1 MKSMSNR
8 LFLTF
13 MLLLGSILAVLMI
26 VIGQLFPV
34 YIEQYNEQASLQVQ
48 ESINQVLDERKIE
61 LTKEDREA
69 LYTAQNIEATDSIIS
84 NVHARL
90 YVVLAIL
97 FLIALILM
105 AIVSRYMIRNFTAP
119 IDNVTDTALELAK
132 GNYRA
137 RAHEN
142 EHERMMPLSHSI
154 NILARNL
161 QDITAIREVEEERL
175 KTLIENMGSSLMM
188 IGREGNISIVNRVFL
203 ERFGMQINDVQGKVF
218 RTIGLPKTLE
228 QFIDHVFLTEMPYR
242 QQIKMEVQQELYNKE
257 VYGAP
262 VIGDHGRWLG
272 VVIVMHD
279 ITELVRLEQIRKDF
293 VANVSHEL
301 RTPIT
306 SIKGFSETL
315 LDGAY
320 KDEKM
325 LLSFLEII
333 YKESNRLQMLIQDL
347 LELSKIEQ
355 HGFTVNIMPMGLQD
369 VLIRGAELT
378 GPRLDEKNMSFR
390 VDIERDVQVMGDANR
405 IIQIVTNLITN
416 AITYSPENTII
427 TIRLKENETYGILE
441 IEDQGIG
448 IEKHEIARVFER
460 FYRVDRA
467 RSRNSGGTG
476 LGLAIVKHLV
486 EAHHGR
492 IQVESEV
499 GIGTK
504 MIVMIPKKLTNSL
517 H

>member
-13 MLLLGSILAVLMI
+13 MLLLGTILAVLVI

-34 YIEQYNEQASLQVQ
+34 YVEQYNSLASSNIQ
-48 ESINQVLDERKIE
+48 EEMDKVIAERQIE
-61 LTKEDREA
+61 LSEADKTA
-69 LYTAQNIEATDSIIS
+69 LYEVQIIGTDNKLLSYI
-84 NVHARL
+84 HTRL
-90 YVVLAIL
+90 FILLAIL
-97 FLIALILM
+97 FAISILLVG
-105 AIVSRYMIRNFTAP
+105 IVSRYMIRNFAEP
-119 IDNVTDTALELAK
+119 IDNVTETALELAK

-142 EHERMMPLSHSI
+142 EQERLMPLSHSI

-161 QDITAIREVEEERL
+161 QDITTIREVEEERL

-188 IGREGNISIVNRVFL
+188 IGREGNVSIVNRVFL
-203 ERFGMQINDVQGKVF
+203 DRFNMPLEEVEGKVF
-218 RTIGLPKTLE
+218 RTIGLPKSLE

-242 QQIKMEVQQELYNKE
+242 QQIKMEIKQEFYNKE

-272 VVIVMHD
+272 VVVVMHD
-279 ITELVRLEQIRKDF
+279 VTELVRLEQIRKDF

-320 KDEKM
+320 KDETM

-333 YKESNRLQMLIQDL
+333 HKESNRLQMLIQDL

-355 HGFTVNIMPMGLQD
+355 HGFTVNIMPMSLQE

-378 GPRLDEKNMSFR
+378 SPRLDEKNMSFN
-390 VDIERDVQVMGDANR
+390 VDIARDVQVMGDANR
-405 IIQIVTNLITN
+405 IIQIVMNLITN
-416 AITYSPENTII
+416 AITYSPEDTVV
-427 TIRLKENETYGILE
+427 TIRLKENEDYGILE
-441 IEDQGIG
+441 IEDEGIG
-448 IEKHEIARVFER
+448 IEKNEIPRVFER

-486 EAHHGR
+486 EAHNGR
-492 IQVESEV
+492 ILVESEV
-499 GIGTK
+499 GKGTK
-504 MIVMIPKKLTNSL
+504 MIVSIPKHSPEPLD
-517 H
+517 

>member
-26 VIGQLFPV
+26 FIGQLFPV
-34 YIEQYNEQASLQVQ
+34 YIEQYNEQASLQMQ

-61 LTKEDREA
+61 LSKEDKEA
-69 LYTAQNIEATDSIIS
+69 LYTAQNIEATGSLIS
-84 NVHARL
+84 YVHARL

-97 FLIALILM
+97 FIIALILM

-161 QDITAIREVEEERL
+161 QDITTIREVEEERL

-203 ERFGMQINDVQGKVF
+203 ERFGMLIDDVQGKVF
-218 RTIGLPKTLE
+218 RTIGLPKSLE

-378 GPRLDEKNMSFR
+378 GPRLDEKNMSFH

-416 AITYSPENTII
+416 AITYSPENTIV

-499 GIGTK
+499 GVGTK
-504 MIVMIPKKLTNSL
+504 MIVMIPKN
-517 H
+517 

>member
-13 MLLLGSILAVLMI
+13 MLLLGTILAVLVI
-26 VIGQLFPV
+26 AIGQLFPV
-34 YIEQYNEQASLQVQ
+34 FLEQYSSQASSNIQ
-48 ESINQVLDERKIE
+48 EEIKKVIAERQIE
-61 LTKEDREA
+61 LSDEDATA
-69 LYTAQNIEATDSIIS
+69 LTSLQIIEIDNQLLST
-84 NVHARL
+84 VHTRL
-90 YVVLAIL
+90 LMLLAIL
-97 FLIALILM
+97 FIITFLLI

-119 IDNVTDTALELAK
+119 IDNVTNTALELAK

-142 EHERMMPLSHSI
+142 EQERLMPLSHSI

-188 IGREGNISIVNRVFL
+188 IGREGNVSIVNRVFL
-203 ERFGMQINDVQGKVF
+203 DRFGMPLEAVKGKVF
-218 RTIGLPKTLE
+218 RTIGLPKSLE

-242 QQIKMEVQQELYNKE
+242 QQIKMEIQQEYYNNE

-272 VVIVMHD
+272 VVVVMHD
-279 ITELVRLEQIRKDF
+279 VTELVRLEQIRKDF

-320 KDEKM
+320 KDETM

-333 YKESNRLQMLIQDL
+333 HKESNRLQMLIQDL

-355 HGFTVNIMPMGLQD
+355 HGFTVNIMPMGLQE

-378 GPRLDEKNMSFR
+378 SPRLDEKNMCFN
-390 VDIERDVQVMGDANR
+390 VDISRDVQVMGDANR

-416 AITYSPENTII
+416 AITYSPEDTTV
-427 TIRLKENETYGILE
+427 TIRLKENEDYGIFE
-441 IEDQGIG
+441 IEDEGIG
-448 IEKHEIARVFER
+448 IEKNEIPRVFER

-486 EAHHGR
+486 EAHNGR

-499 GIGTK
+499 GKGTK
-504 MIVMIPKKLTNSL
+504 MIVSIPKYLPDL
-517 H
+517 D

>member
-34 YIEQYNEQASLQVQ
+34 YIEQYNEQASSQVQ

-61 LTKEDREA
+61 LSKEDREA
-69 LYTAQNIEATDSIIS
+69 LYTAQNIEATDSLIS
-84 NVHARL
+84 TVHARL

-142 EHERMMPLSHSI
+142 EHERMIPLSHSI

-203 ERFGMQINDVQGKVF
+203 ERFGMQIDDVQGKVF
-218 RTIGLPKTLE
+218 RTIGLPKSLE

-378 GPRLDEKNMSFR
+378 GPRLDEKNMSFH

-416 AITYSPENTII
+416 AITYSPENTLV

-448 IEKHEIARVFER
+448 IEKNEIARVFER

-492 IQVESEV
+492 IQVESEIGV
-499 GIGTK
+499 GTK
-504 MIVMIPKKLTNSL
+504 MIVMIPKN
-517 H
+517 

>member
-13 MLLLGSILAVLMI
+13 MLLLGTILAVLMI

-34 YIEQYNEQASLQVQ
+34 YIEQYNEQASVEMQ

-61 LTKEDREA
+61 LSKEDKEA
-69 LYTAQNIEATDSIIS
+69 LYTAQNIEVKDSLLS
-84 NVHARL
+84 TVHARL

-97 FLIALILM
+97 FIIALMLM

-161 QDITAIREVEEERL
+161 QDITTIREVEEERL

-203 ERFGMQINDVQGKVF
+203 ERFGMQIDDVQGKVF
-218 RTIGLPKTLE
+218 RTIGLPKSLE

-242 QQIKMEVQQELYNKE
+242 QQLKMEVQQELYNKE

-378 GPRLDEKNMSFR
+378 GPRLDEKNMSFY

-416 AITYSPENTII
+416 AITYSPENTTV

-499 GIGTK
+499 GVGTK
-504 MIVMIPKKLTNSL
+504 MIVMIPKN
-517 H
+517 

>member
-1 MKSMSNR
+1 MKSISGR
-8 LFLTF
+8 FFLSF
-13 MLLLGSILAVLMI
+13 MILMGVILAILGI
-26 VIGQLFPV
+26 TLDQLFPMYV
-34 YIEQYNEQASLQVQ
+34 EDYVEESSAEEKNNMLQEVDDL
-48 ESINQVLDERKIE
+48 SIE
-61 LTKEDREA
+61 LSSEQQDA
-69 LYTAQNIEATDSIIS
+69 LLATYSSEINDGLLTSIRGKFAILLIVLFIIAITLIGVTSYKMIS
-84 NVHARL
+84 NFVK
-90 YVVLAIL
+90 
-97 FLIALILM
+97 
-105 AIVSRYMIRNFTAP
+105 P
-119 IDNVTDTALELAK
+119 IDNVTNTALELAK

-137 RAHEN
+137 RAVEN
-142 EHERMMPLSHSI
+142 GLGKSMQLSHSM

-161 QDITAIREVEEERL
+161 QDITSIREVEEERL

-203 ERFGMQINDVQGKVF
+203 ERFELDLAEVQGKVF
-218 RTIGLPKTLE
+218 RTIGLPKSLE
-228 QFIDHVFLTEMPYR
+228 RFIDHVFLTESPYR
-242 QQIKMEVQQELYNKE
+242 KQIVIELHHEMVHKE
-257 VYGAP
+257 IYGAP

-272 VVIVMHD
+272 VVIVMHN

-320 KDEKM
+320 KDETM
-325 LLSFLEII
+325 LISFLEII
-333 YKESNRLQMLIQDL
+333 HKESNRLQMLIQDL

-355 HGFTVNIMPMGLQD
+355 HGFSVEIMDTSLQE

-378 GPRLDEKNMSFR
+378 SPRLDEKNMEFN
-390 VDIERDVQVMGDANR
+390 VDIVRDVHVMGDVNR
-405 IIQIVTNLITN
+405 LIQIVTNLITN
-416 AITYSPENTII
+416 AINYSPEDTVV
-427 TIRLKENETYGILE
+427 TIRLKEDDNYGIIE

-448 IEKHEIARVFER
+448 IEKNELPRVFER

-486 EAHHGR
+486 EAHHGKLN
-492 IQVESEV
+492 VESEV
-499 GIGTK
+499 GKGTN
-504 MIVMIPKKLTNSL
+504 MQIFIPKELQS
-517 H
+517 

>member
-13 MLLLGSILAVLMI
+13 MLLLGTILAVLMI
-26 VIGQLFPV
+26 IIGQLFPV
-34 YIEQYNEQASLQVQ
+34 YIEQYNEQASLQMQ

-61 LTKEDREA
+61 LSKEDKEA
-69 LYTAQNIEATDSIIS
+69 LYTAQNKEAKDSLLSII
-84 NVHARL
+84 HARL

-97 FLIALILM
+97 FIIALILI
-105 AIVSRYMIRNFTAP
+105 AIVIRYMIRNFTAP
-119 IDNVTDTALELAK
+119 IDDVTDTALELAK

-161 QDITAIREVEEERL
+161 QDITTIREVEEERL

-203 ERFGMQINDVQGKVF
+203 ERFGMQIDDVQGKVF
-218 RTIGLPKTLE
+218 RTIGLPKSLE

-378 GPRLDEKNMSFR
+378 GPRLDEKNMSFH
-390 VDIERDVQVMGDANR
+390 VDIKRDVQVMGDANR

-416 AITYSPENTII
+416 AITYSPENTIV
-427 TIRLKENETYGILE
+427 TIRLTENETYGIIE

-499 GIGTK
+499 GVGTK
-504 MIVMIPKKLTNSL
+504 MIVMIPKN
-517 H
+517 

>member
-13 MLLLGSILAVLMI
+13 MLLLGTILAVLMI

-34 YIEQYNEQASLQVQ
+34 YIEQYNEQASSQMQ
-48 ESINQVLDERKIE
+48 ESISQVLDERKIE
-61 LTKEDREA
+61 LSKEDKEA
-69 LYTAQNIEATDSIIS
+69 LYTAQNIEAKDTILS
-84 NVHARL
+84 NVRARV

-97 FLIALILM
+97 FTITLILIA
-105 AIVSRYMIRNFTAP
+105 VVCRYMIRNFTAP

-161 QDITAIREVEEERL
+161 QDITTIREVEEERL

-203 ERFGMQINDVQGKVF
+203 ERFGMQIDDVQGKVF
-218 RTIGLPKTLE
+218 RTIGLPKSME

-378 GPRLDEKNMSFR
+378 GPRLDEKNMSFH

-416 AITYSPENTII
+416 AITYSPENTTV
-427 TIRLKENETYGILE
+427 TIRLKENETYGIIE

-499 GIGTK
+499 SVGTK
-504 MIVMIPKKLTNSL
+504 MIVMIPKN
-517 H
+517 

>member
-34 YIEQYNEQASLQVQ
+34 YIEQYNEQASLQMQ
-48 ESINQVLDERKIE
+48 ESVNQVLDERKIE
-61 LTKEDREA
+61 LSNEDKEA
-69 LYTAQNIEATDSIIS
+69 LYTAQNLEATDFLIS
-84 NVHARL
+84 NVSGRL
-90 YVVLAIL
+90 YIVLAIL
-97 FLIALILM
+97 FIIVFILM
-105 AIVSRYMIRNFTAP
+105 AVVSRYMIRNFTAP

-161 QDITAIREVEEERL
+161 QDITTIREVEEERL

-203 ERFGMQINDVQGKVF
+203 ERFGMQIDDVQGKVF
-218 RTIGLPKTLE
+218 RTIGLPKSLE

-378 GPRLDEKNMSFR
+378 GPRLDEKNMSFH

-416 AITYSPENTII
+416 AITYSPENTIVM
-427 TIRLKENETYGILE
+427 IRLKENETYGIIE

-499 GIGTK
+499 GVGTK
-504 MIVMIPKKLTNSL
+504 MIVMIPKN
-517 H
+517 

>member
-1 MKSMSNR
+1 MKSMSNS

-13 MLLLGSILAVLMI
+13 MLLLGTILAVLMI

-34 YIEQYNEQASLQVQ
+34 YIEQYDEQASSQLQ
-48 ESINQVLDERKIE
+48 ESIDQVLDERKLE
-61 LTKEDREA
+61 LSKEDKEA
-69 LYTAQNIEATDSIIS
+69 LYTAQNIEAKDSLFSDIR
-84 NVHARL
+84 ARFYL
-90 YVVLAIL
+90 VLTIL
-97 FLIALILM
+97 FIITLILIAV
-105 AIVSRYMIRNFTAP
+105 VSRYMIRNFIAP

-161 QDITAIREVEEERL
+161 QDITTIREVEEERL

-203 ERFGMQINDVQGKVF
+203 ERFGMQIADVQGKVF
-218 RTIGLPKTLE
+218 RTIGLPKSLE

-242 QQIKMEVQQELYNKE
+242 QQIKMEVQQELHNKE

-306 SIKGFSETL
+306 SIKGFAETL

-333 YKESNRLQMLIQDL
+333 NKESNRLQMLIQDL

-378 GPRLDEKNMSFR
+378 GPRLDEKNMSFH
-390 VDIERDVQVMGDANR
+390 VDIDRDIQVMGDANR

-416 AITYSPENTII
+416 AITYSPENT
-427 TIRLKENETYGILE
+427 TVTVRLKENETYGIIE

-476 LGLAIVKHLV
+476 LGLAIVKHLI

-499 GIGTK
+499 GVGTK
-504 MIVMIPKKLTNSL
+504 MIVMIPKN
-517 H
+517 

>member
-13 MLLLGSILAVLMI
+13 MLLLGTILAVLMI

-34 YIEQYNEQASLQVQ
+34 YIDQYNEQASSRMQ

-61 LTKEDREA
+61 LSKDDREA
-69 LYTAQNIEATDSIIS
+69 LYAAQNLEAQDSLLS
-84 NVHARL
+84 YVRARL

-97 FLIALILM
+97 FTITIILIAV
-105 AIVSRYMIRNFTAP
+105 VSRSMIRNFTAP
-119 IDNVTDTALELAK
+119 IDNVTETALELAK

-142 EHERMMPLSHSI
+142 EQQRMMPLSHSI

-161 QDITAIREVEEERL
+161 QDITTVREVEEERL

-203 ERFGMQINDVQGKVF
+203 ERFGMQIDGVQGKVF
-218 RTIGLPKTLE
+218 RTIGLPKSLE

-333 YKESNRLQMLIQDL
+333 HKESNRLQMLIQDL

-378 GPRLDEKNMSFR
+378 GPRLDEKNMSFH

-416 AITYSPENTII
+416 AITYSPENT
-427 TIRLKENETYGILE
+427 TVAIRLKENEKYGIIE

-499 GIGTK
+499 GVGTK
-504 MIVMIPKKLTNSL
+504 MIVMIPKN
-517 H
+517 